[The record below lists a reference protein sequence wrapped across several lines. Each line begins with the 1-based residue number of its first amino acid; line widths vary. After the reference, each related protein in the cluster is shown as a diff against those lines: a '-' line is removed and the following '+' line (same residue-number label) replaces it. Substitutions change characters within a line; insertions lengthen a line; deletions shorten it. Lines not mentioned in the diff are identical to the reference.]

1 MDDALSIRGALSRK
15 RYKRYKRYN
24 LVTAMLLGV
33 TGQLKSVTNQPPGG
47 QYRVKWC
54 LHR

>member
-1 MDDALSIRGALSRK
+1 MDVPLSIRGALSRK
-15 RYKRYKRYN
+15 RYKRYKRYAP
-24 LVTAMLLGV
+24 VTAMLLGV

>member
-1 MDDALSIRGALSRK
+1 MDVPLSIRGALSWK
-15 RYKRYKRYN
+15 RYKRYKRYAP
-24 LVTAMLLGV
+24 VTARLLGV